1 MKLRAMR
8 LPLRREKNRLGLT
21 KSAHGATPRAERR
34 AAKASVL
41 AGALFTGAAFGHV
54 FGDDLIARTLPEWA
68 RVGSLAVAGNVH
80 TDAAVIAQAAGVG
93 ANTLLA
99 EIEPANLA
107 RALETLPWVRRAR
120 ATTFAPNRVV
130 VAIEERVP
138 VAVARLA
145 DGSRHLVDV
154 GGVAFAPAPPETR
167 GPELVGLETLP
178 ASGKADP
185 ALARGVA
192 LLEAWIRAGLPEAR
206 AVEVAG
212 PSARELPVVV
222 LAERGVR
229 VLLGRGELAP
239 KLARLQRTLG
249 LNEPALARAVAIDLR
264 FPGQGVLRFAAPC
277 PVESAKRV
285 LGGEGAAAGTA
296 PAAAASVGGEEL
308 CHAKTT

>member
-1 MKLRAMR
+1 MKPRTLR
-8 LPLRREKNRLGLT
+8 LPFRREKNRLGLT
-21 KSAHGATPRAERR
+21 KSALVSPRAERR
-34 AAKASVL
+34 AAKVGVL
-41 AGALFTGAAFGHV
+41 AGALCVGAAFGHG
-54 FGDDLIARTLPEWA
+54 FGDDLIARALPEQA

-80 TDAAVIAQAAGVG
+80 TDATAIARAAGVG

-99 EIEPANLA
+99 EIEPADLA
-107 RALETLPWVRRAR
+107 RALETLPWVRSAR
-120 ATTFAPNRVV
+120 ATTLAPNRVV
-130 VAIEERVP
+130 VAIDERVP

-145 DGSRHLVDV
+145 DGSRHLVDA
-154 GGVAFAPAPPETR
+154 GGVAFAPAPAETR
-167 GPELVGLETLP
+167 GPELIGLDALP

-192 LLEAWIRAGLPEAR
+192 LLEAWLAAKLPEAR

-212 PSARELPVVV
+212 PSASELPVVV
-222 LAERGVR
+222 LAERSVR

-277 PVESAKRV
+277 PARSAQQV
-285 LGGEGAAAGTA
+285 LGGEDAAAGKD